1 MTSTHPASDVIRRL
15 KAAHHIHSETGPAW
29 QPGFRVGQASPR
41 TVRIWHDG
49 HDEVAYLEQYAD
61 TLSRHGYHVT
71 LERRAGK
78 RPALR
83 ITHP

>member
-1 MTSTHPASDVIRRL
+1 MTSTHPASEVIRRL
-15 KAAHHIHSETGPAW
+15 KAARHTHSETGPAW
-29 QPGFRVGQASPR
+29 QPGFRAGQASPR

-49 HDEVAYLEQYAD
+49 PDEVAYLERYAE
-61 TLSRHGYHVT
+61 TLRPHGYTVT

-83 ITHP
+83 ITRP